1 MLKVKITIADYIWH
15 QRIDFVFLQT
25 GVAAIQVGGKTLHS
39 FAGIGLGNGTADSL
53 LQMVKRG
60 RKKVNWYE
68 KIVYNDI

>member
-1 MLKVKITIADYIWH
+1 M
-15 QRIDFVFLQT
+15 
-25 GVAAIQVGGKTLHS
+25 AAIQVGGKTLHS